1 MLSRVANDAFC
12 CDCVDFL
19 KGTKML
25 KTGRFISNIV
35 LGAVILLCVYPVAT
49 RAGELTIYSSVEPDN
64 LKVFSENF
72 AKAHPSIKVNWVRDS
87 TGVIQARAIAE
98 KENPRNDVFFGH
110 AATDLLAMDQMG
122 MFLPYKP
129 KAVDQ
134 LDSRYKDKKSPPT
147 WTGLWG
153 FAAAICFNTIEAQKR
168 NIPRPKKWSDLANPV
183 YKGQV
188 TMPNPVSSGTG
199 FLNVAGW
206 MQIMGQDKAW
216 SFMDQLH
223 TNVAAYTHSGSKPCN
238 QVAAGEYVV
247 GISLPG
253 RAAELKTKGAPIDAV
268 IPEDGIGWEMQ
279 GVAIMKSTKN
289 PVDAKTFVDWA
300 VSEAAMESYA
310 SRVEVVG
317 FPVKTPR
324 RSNMPA
330 EVTTRMINNDFA
342 WAAKNKS
349 QILDEWR
356 KRYDAKTEPKK

>member
-1 MLSRVANDAFC
+1 MKGRKMFTNKRLWSKVVIASLLSTGFC
-12 CDCVDFL
+12 MSAA
-19 KGTKML
+19 K
-25 KTGRFISNIV
+25 
-35 LGAVILLCVYPVAT
+35 
-49 RAGELTIYSSVEPDN
+49 AGELTIYSSVEPDN

-87 TGVIQARAIAE
+87 TGVIQARTIAE
-98 KENPRNDVFFGH
+98 KDNPRNDVFFGH
-110 AATDLLAMDQMG
+110 AATDLLALDQMG
-122 MFLPYKP
+122 MFLPYLP
-129 KAVDQ
+129 KSVDK
-134 LDSRYKDKKSPPT
+134 LDARYRDKKLPPT

-153 FAAAICFNTIEAQKR
+153 FAAAVCFNTVEAQKR
-168 NIPRPKKWSDLANPV
+168 NIPRPKNWADLASPV
-183 YKGQV
+183 YKGQI
-188 TMPNPVSSGTG
+188 TMPNPISSGTG

-206 MQIMGQDKAW
+206 IQIMGQDKAW
-216 SFMDQLH
+216 AFMDQLH
-223 TNVAAYTHSGSKPCN
+223 NNIASYTHSGSKPCN

-253 RAAELKTKGAPIDAV
+253 RAADLKTKGAPIEAV

-289 PVDAKTFVDWA
+289 QADAKTFLDWA

-310 SRVEVVG
+310 SRVEVVA

-324 RSNMPA
+324 RDNMPP

-342 WAAKNKS
+342 WAAKNKT

-356 KRYDAKTEPKK
+356 KRYDVKTEPKK